1 MVKAT
6 TKKAALT
13 ESDATETTAKS
24 VAKKPSA
31 KRTCAKKSAV
41 KADSV
46 PEAQAEVAV
55 AEKPAAKKACAKRTC
70 AKNSAVKADSVPEAP
85 ADTAKP
91 AKNAST
97 KKSAAKAALTQEAP
111 ADEAKPAKKV
121 STKKSAAKTAPAQET
136 PADAAKPAK
145 KSSTKKT
152 AAQASSKKV
161 AGGLFLLKVELS
173 DNFNDVWSRNPHQ
186 VWRRILIS
194 GNKRFSDLHTEIQH
208 AFDWL
213 DDHLA
218 GFFWD
223 RPYGETISEIVESG
237 AFVPN
242 PKLNAKL
249 ESGMQ
254 IYYVFDFGDDW
265 THLITVEGV
274 YDSEADVPQD
284 LVWSEG
290 ESFDQYPDFED

>member
-6 TKKAALT
+6 IKKAALT
-13 ESDATETTAKS
+13 ETDATETTAKS
-24 VAKKPSA
+24 VAKKPCA
-31 KRTCAKKSAV
+31 KRTCAKKAEPVLESL
-41 KADSV
+41 
-46 PEAQAEVAV
+46 AEVAV

-70 AKNSAVKADSVPEAP
+70 AKK
-85 ADTAKP
+85 T
-91 AKNAST
+91 
-97 KKSAAKAALTQEAP
+97 AAKAALTQEAP
-111 ADEAKPAKKV
+111 ADEAKPAKKI
-121 STKKSAAKTAPAQET
+121 STKKSAAKTAPTQET
-136 PADAAKPAK
+136 SADAAKPAK
-145 KSSTKKT
+145 KISTKKTAAKTTTTPAQETPAVAAKPAKKSSSKKT

-194 GNKRFSDLHTEIQH
+194 GNKRFSDLHAEIQH

-274 YDSEADVPQD
+274 FDSKADVPQD

>member
-6 TKKAALT
+6 IKKAALT
-13 ESDATETTAKS
+13 ETDATETTAKS
-24 VAKKPSA
+24 VAKKPCA
-31 KRTCAKKSAV
+31 KRTCAKKAEPVLESL
-41 KADSV
+41 
-46 PEAQAEVAV
+46 AEVAV
-55 AEKPAAKKACAKRTC
+55 AEKPAAKKACAKRAC
-70 AKNSAVKADSVPEAP
+70 AKK
-85 ADTAKP
+85 T
-91 AKNAST
+91 
-97 KKSAAKAALTQEAP
+97 AAKAALTQEAP
-111 ADEAKPAKKV
+111 ADEAKPAKKI
-121 STKKSAAKTAPAQET
+121 STKKSAAKTAPTQETSADAAKPAKKISTKKTAAKTTPAQET

-194 GNKRFSDLHTEIQH
+194 GNKRFSDLHAEIQH

-218 GFFWD
+218 AFFWD

-237 AFVPN
+237 SFMPN

-274 YDSEADVPQD
+274 FDSKADVPQD

>member
-6 TKKAALT
+6 IKKAALT
-13 ESDATETTAKS
+13 ETDATETTAKS
-24 VAKKPSA
+24 VAKKPCA
-31 KRTCAKKSAV
+31 KRTCSKKAEPVLESL
-41 KADSV
+41 
-46 PEAQAEVAV
+46 AEVAV

-70 AKNSAVKADSVPEAP
+70 AKK
-85 ADTAKP
+85 T
-91 AKNAST
+91 
-97 KKSAAKAALTQEAP
+97 AAKAALTQEAP
-111 ADEAKPAKKV
+111 ADEAKPAKKI
-121 STKKSAAKTAPAQET
+121 STKKSAAKTAPTQET
-136 PADAAKPAK
+136 SADAAKPAK

-194 GNKRFSDLHTEIQH
+194 GNKRFSDLHAEIQH

-274 YDSEADVPQD
+274 FDSKADVPQD

>member
-6 TKKAALT
+6 IKKAALT
-13 ESDATETTAKS
+13 ETDATETTAKS
-24 VAKKPSA
+24 VAKKPCA
-31 KRTCAKKSAV
+31 KRTCAKKAEPVLESL
-41 KADSV
+41 
-46 PEAQAEVAV
+46 AEVAV

-70 AKNSAVKADSVPEAP
+70 AKK
-85 ADTAKP
+85 T
-91 AKNAST
+91 
-97 KKSAAKAALTQEAP
+97 AAKAALTQEAP
-111 ADEAKPAKKV
+111 ADEAKPAKKI
-121 STKKSAAKTAPAQET
+121 STKKSAAKTAPTQETSADAAKPAKKISTKKTAAKTTPAQET
-136 PADAAKPAK
+136 PAVAAKPAK

-194 GNKRFSDLHTEIQH
+194 GNKRFSDLHDEIQH

-223 RPYGETISEIVESG
+223 RPYGETISEIAESG

-274 YDSEADVPQD
+274 FDSKADVPQD

>member
-6 TKKAALT
+6 IKKAALT
-13 ESDATETTAKS
+13 ETDATETTAKS
-24 VAKKPSA
+24 VAKKPCA
-31 KRTCAKKSAV
+31 KRTCAKKAEPVLESL
-41 KADSV
+41 
-46 PEAQAEVAV
+46 AEVAV

-70 AKNSAVKADSVPEAP
+70 AKK
-85 ADTAKP
+85 T
-91 AKNAST
+91 
-97 KKSAAKAALTQEAP
+97 AAKAALTQEAP
-111 ADEAKPAKKV
+111 ADEAKPAKKI
-121 STKKSAAKTAPAQET
+121 STKKSAAKTAPTQETSADAAKPAKKISTKKTAAKTTPAQET
-136 PADAAKPAK
+136 PAVAAKPAK

-194 GNKRFSDLHTEIQH
+194 GNKRFSDLHAEIQH

-218 GFFWD
+218 SFFWD
-223 RPYGETISEIVESG
+223 RPYGETISEIAESG
-237 AFVPN
+237 KFEPN

-274 YDSEADVPQD
+274 FDSKADVPQD

>member
-1 MVKAT
+1 MQLKPPPRASLKSQVPSKPALRRLPSRPIRFRKLRLSEVAVAEKPAA
-6 TKKAALT
+6 KKAC
-13 ESDATETTAKS
+13 
-24 VAKKPSA
+24 A
-31 KRTCAKKSAV
+31 KRTCAKKTAV

-70 AKNSAVKADSVPEAP
+70 AKKSAVKADSVPEAP

-91 AKNAST
+91 AN
-97 KKSAAKAALTQEAP
+97 KA
-111 ADEAKPAKKV
+111 

-237 AFVPN
+237 AFMPN

-274 YDSEADVPQD
+274 FDSEADVPQD

>member
-1 MVKAT
+1 M
-6 TKKAALT
+6 
-13 ESDATETTAKS
+13 
-24 VAKKPSA
+24 
-31 KRTCAKKSAV
+31 
-41 KADSV
+41 
-46 PEAQAEVAV
+46 
-55 AEKPAAKKACAKRTC
+55 
-70 AKNSAVKADSVPEAP
+70 
-85 ADTAKP
+85 
-91 AKNAST
+91 
-97 KKSAAKAALTQEAP
+97 
-111 ADEAKPAKKV
+111 
-121 STKKSAAKTAPAQET
+121 
-136 PADAAKPAK
+136 
-145 KSSTKKT
+145 
-152 AAQASSKKV
+152 
-161 AGGLFLLKVELS
+161 
-173 DNFNDVWSRNPHQ
+173 
-186 VWRRILIS
+186 WRRILIS
-194 GNKRFSDLHTEIQH
+194 GNKSFSDLHDEIQH

>member
-6 TKKAALT
+6 IKKAALT
-13 ESDATETTAKS
+13 ETDATETTAKS
-24 VAKKPSA
+24 VAKKPCA
-31 KRTCAKKSAV
+31 KRTCAKKAEPVLESL
-41 KADSV
+41 
-46 PEAQAEVAV
+46 AEVAV

-70 AKNSAVKADSVPEAP
+70 AKK
-85 ADTAKP
+85 T
-91 AKNAST
+91 
-97 KKSAAKAALTQEAP
+97 AAKAALTQEAP
-111 ADEAKPAKKV
+111 ADEAKPAKKI
-121 STKKSAAKTAPAQET
+121 STKKSAAKTAPTQETSADAAKPAKKISTKKTAAKTTPAQET

-194 GNKRFSDLHTEIQH
+194 GNKRFSDLHDEIQH

-223 RPYGETISEIVESG
+223 RPYGETISEIAESG

-274 YDSEADVPQD
+274 FDSKADVPQD